1 MGHLTL
7 LTGDETY
14 KLERAVAAQR
24 AAFIAQQGADTALL
38 GCTRLNSPSLPQ
50 LLEALGT
57 APMLLFGGE
66 SLLEVTHLPALAE
79 APDTPEA
86 EADLAKLKDLLPDA
100 VASKQVLWV
109 QPKLD
114 KRMGFTKWLLKQPW
128 VSHQSFEVLPF
139 FKTDEAAMQL
149 CHEAQQAYGV
159 TLIQEAA
166 HLLVDSYGL
175 ALQPLMMEVAKL
187 ATYTAGKPIT
197 PDAVRALCRL
207 NESRF
212 ALLAGWVQQRTS
224 PLQRQSSLEELLRH
238 EHYLPFLALIQSY
251 LEGQLKLKTWA
262 GLNHSPDAIAAN
274 SGKKPFTVRKE
285 LEALAR
291 VPLGRLHSL
300 RQQAIELEAAI
311 KLGQLPAHTALT
323 LLLSA

>member
-7 LTGDETY
+7 LTGDDTY
-14 KLERAVAAQR
+14 RLERAVVAHHT
-24 AAFIAQQGADTALL
+24 AFTAQQGADMALL
-38 GCTRLNSPSLPQ
+38 GCSKLSNPSLAQ

-57 APMLLFGGE
+57 APMLLFGSE
-66 SLLEVTHLPALAE
+66 SLLEVTHVAALTQ
-79 APDTPEA
+79 APDTPEE
-86 EADLAKLKDLLPDA
+86 EANLAKLKALLPNT
-100 VASKQVLWV
+100 VATKQVLWV

-114 KRMGFTKWLLKQPW
+114 KRISFVKWLLKQPW
-128 VSHQSFEVLPF
+128 VSHQTFEVIPF

-149 CHEAQQAYGV
+149 CHEAQATYGV

-166 HLLVDSYGL
+166 LLLVESYGH

-187 ATYTAGKPIT
+187 DTYTGGKPIT

-207 NESRF
+207 NETRF

-224 PLQRQSSLEELLRH
+224 PLQRQTSVEELLRN
-238 EHYLPFLALIQSY
+238 EHYLPFLGLIQSY

-262 GLNHSPDAIAAN
+262 ALNHSPDMIAVN
-274 SGKKPFTVRKE
+274 SGKKPFTVKKE

-291 VPLGRLHSL
+291 VPLARLHSL

-311 KLGQLPAHTALT
+311 KLGQLPPHTALT
-323 LLLSA
+323 LLFTA